1 MKLSIQA
8 CQALMMVLQHGLM
21 EQISVVD
28 ILRDLEFVEDGD
40 GLKVTNP
47 PTIKFDFGDDDDEE
61 EEKE

>member
-40 GLKVTNP
+40 GQRHGHGQGQGN
-47 PTIKFDFGDDDDEE
+47 GQSHG
-61 EEKE
+61 